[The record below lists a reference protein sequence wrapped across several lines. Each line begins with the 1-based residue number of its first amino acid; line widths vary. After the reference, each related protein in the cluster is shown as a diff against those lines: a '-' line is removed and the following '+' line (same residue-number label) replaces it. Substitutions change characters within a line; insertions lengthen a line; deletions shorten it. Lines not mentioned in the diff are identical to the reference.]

1 MPKITYPRPCPT
13 CGTELNRGHF
23 FRHKKRCET
32 FEHQVQC
39 PQCPLTFGRKD
50 TMQYHVRQ
58 QHSNNPLSFSC
69 TICGTELTSAK
80 NLRLHVKTVRAF
92 QKPCFDCWYCNATF
106 TWKISRQ
113 RHMRCV
119 HGRICREQE
128 VNLKLHLQHLS
139 EEDDF
144 QNEWKF
150 VESRPIQPGEH
161 NVCTCS
167 QTPIKSYFFIENKFT
182 GNHTFAGS

>member
-1 MPKITYPRPCPT
+1 
-13 CGTELNRGHF
+13 
-23 FRHKKRCET
+23 
-32 FEHQVQC
+32 
-39 PQCPLTFGRKD
+39 
-50 TMQYHVRQ
+50 MQYHVRQ

-128 VNLKLHLQHLS
+128 VNLQLHLQHLS

-144 QNEWKF
+144 QNEWMF

-167 QTPIKSYFFIENKFT
+167 QTPIKSFFIENKFT
-182 GNHTFAGS
+182 GNRTFAGS